1 MILQALAEYYDRLLA
16 DPSVNIAP
24 LGFEQKGIDFMI
36 ILTEEGGFDGLR
48 DLREGDGKKKRGR
61 LTRVP
66 KGVKRSSGVAANLLW
81 DTAPYALGHLLR
93 VDKNGKLAYLGKG
106 AAKRLDLGKSKKELK
121 KMRDRLPK
129 QQSAFLEKIETTFSE
144 CDDVGV
150 QAVIQFLKKADF
162 SSLFG
167 HPMWQEI
174 EDSAGNITFALE
186 GGELVCQRPAVVQ
199 SIIAQSAPSSAGQIC
214 SVSGNVD
221 ELAELHTVI
230 KGVWGAQ
237 SSGANIVSFNL
248 DAFRSFGK
256 KQGGNASI
264 GKQVEFAYTTALN
277 YLLASKRQRM
287 QVGDA
292 STVFWAKNPSD
303 FEEVFC
309 SCFEQP
315 VKGEEAVKYDKI
327 RSLLASVRTGVSPEE
342 EDRPFYV
349 LGLAPNA
356 SRISI
361 RFWYAGNLKEIK
373 ERIAQFFEDIELV
386 QSKYDPEFLSLLQL
400 LSSTA
405 TEGKIENLPPN
416 VAGDF
421 ARAVM
426 MGGNYPCTLFANAVR
441 RCKAEQGVNFARAS
455 IIKGFLARNA
465 RISKSN
471 QQEVSMALD
480 RTYDKIG
487 YVLGR
492 LFFFLERIQELA
504 QGKLNRTIRDT
515 YYGAASSN
523 PQATFK
529 RLDELSIHHLAKA
542 RNSGDKKKEKLAYWL
557 DGQKSE
563 VMTLLP
569 PKGYPTILS
578 LEEQGRF
585 SIGYYHQ
592 RQDFFTKKETED
604 KGEEA

>member
-16 DPSVNIAP
+16 DPNVDIAP
-24 LGFEQKGIDFMI
+24 LGFEQKGIDFLI
-36 ILTEEGGFDGLR
+36 ILTTDGEFDGLHK
-48 DLREGDGKKKRGR
+48 LRGGGKKKKGR

-93 VDKNGKLAYLGKG
+93 VDKKGKLVYQGKG
-106 AAKRLDLGKSKKELK
+106 AEKRLDLGKSKKELK
-121 KMRDRLPK
+121 KMSNRLPK
-129 QQSAFLEKIETTFSE
+129 QQAAFLEKIEATFVE

-150 QAVIQFLKKADF
+150 QAVIQFLKNSNF
-162 SSLFG
+162 SSLFR
-167 HPMWQEI
+167 HPMWQEV
-174 EDSAGNITFALE
+174 EESAGNLTFALE

-199 SIIAQSAPSSAGQIC
+199 SIVAQSTLSSAGQVC
-214 SVSGNVD
+214 AVSGNED

-248 DAFRSFGK
+248 PAFRSFGK
-256 KQGGNASI
+256 EQGNNAPV

-292 STVFWAKNPSD
+292 STVFWAKDPSD
-303 FEEVFC
+303 FEDVFC

-373 ERIAQFFEDIELV
+373 ERISLFFEDVELIRNV
-386 QSKYDPEFLSLLQL
+386 SGKYPDPEFLSLLQL

-405 TEGKIENLPPN
+405 TAGKIDNLPPN

-426 MGGNYPCTLFANAVR
+426 MGGNYPRTLLANAVR
-441 RCKAEQGVNFARAS
+441 RCKAEQCVTYARAS
-455 IIKGFLARNA
+455 IIKACLVRNA
-465 RISKSN
+465 RFLKSTN
-471 QQEVSMALD
+471 KEVSVALD
-480 RTYDKIG
+480 KTYEQMG

-492 LFFFLERIQELA
+492 LFAVLERIQKKA
-504 QGKLNRTIRDT
+504 QPGINKTIRDT
-515 YYGAASSN
+515 YFGAATSS
-523 PQATFK
+523 PQITFK
-529 RLDELSIHHLAKA
+529 RLDELSIHHLAKI
-542 RNSGDKKKEKLAYWL
+542 RNGGESIVWYEQLKQEVYGLVPASGIPNQL
-557 DGQKSE
+557 D
-563 VMTLLP
+563 
-569 PKGYPTILS
+569 
-578 LEEQGRF
+578 LEEQARF